1 MKQGL
6 DQPRDVTIWCGPA
19 GSKLIHSDLLVPGD
33 VLEIPSNA
41 TSSSLSAASAGK
53 SSSGKGSEGKG
64 SSGKAV
70 GWKVPADAVLVSGAC
85 IVNESSLSGML
96 SATGQSTDYSRV

>member
-6 DQPRDVTIWCGPA
+6 DPPRDVTIWCGPV
-19 GSKLIHSDLLVPGD
+19 GSKLIYSDLLVPGD
-33 VLEIPSNA
+33 VLEIPSSASA

-53 SSSGKGSEGKG
+53 NSAGKGSEGKG

-96 SATGQSTDYSRV
+96 SATG